1 MITRLV
7 ISSTFGP
14 KRLRKK
20 SPRVSRFIRY
30 NLRAKKIPTSIRQ
43 PKEPNG
49 SSTMPAKPSSMKVAG
64 MPNTASEP
72 NQVANTMA
80 ITSGN
85 DILRPPAAKSL
96 ELCTRVE
103 A

>member
-1 MITRLV
+1 M

-14 KRLRKK
+14 KRFLKK
-20 SPRVSRFIRY
+20 SPMVSRFMRY
-30 NLRAKKIPTSIRQ
+30 SGRANTRPTSIRQ

-49 SSTMPAKPSSMKVAG
+49 SSMIPAKPSSMKVAG
-64 MPNTASEP
+64 IPSTASEP
-72 NQVANTMA
+72 NQVANTIAATRGKDM
-80 ITSGN
+80 
-85 DILRPPAAKSL
+85 LRPPAAKSL